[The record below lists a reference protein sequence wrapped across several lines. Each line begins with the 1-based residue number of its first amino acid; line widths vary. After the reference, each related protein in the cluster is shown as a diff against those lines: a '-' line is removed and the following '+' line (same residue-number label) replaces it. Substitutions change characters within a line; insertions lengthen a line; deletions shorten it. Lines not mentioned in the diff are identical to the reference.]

1 MCWMALGSSFSWGS
15 VWTWHLWPHTT
26 VPALSIFFTSD
37 TIVSTSLWSLLMT
50 VSPTKWHLRGCKVGR
65 RGGGWLGKNLGW
77 WDLTTSRSLWSCC
90 LFSIQNSRYGEKTK
104 LHNTGFTKYLIIK
117 NKRQITPYFKY
128 LKHVNHLPKLFK
140 FCQNGQKKTQ
150 SHKQKNMF
158 GQNSVTCGTNFT
170 LAPEILNNHFS
181 ISSKSKLGALSKPG
195 N

>member
-1 MCWMALGSSFSWGS
+1 MDLTSWLFYHGPRALYFLHFRHNSFRQF
-15 VWTWHLWPHTT
+15 V
-26 VPALSIFFTSD
+26 V
-37 TIVSTSLWSLLMT
+37 VSNHSFW
-50 VSPTKWHLRGCKVGR
+50 TKWHLRGCKVGR

-90 LFSIQNSRYGEKTK
+90 LFSIQNCRYGEKTK

-140 FCQNGQKKTQ
+140 FCQNCQKKTQ
-150 SHKQKNMF
+150 SHKPKNMF